1 MTDYEVEIKKEFDTL
16 LKGGKTA
23 VWGFIEETEG
33 YLKEEKNPN
42 LIEQKLI
49 GMVKVVRMEKK
60 FQFNQ
65 FKELYPYILS
75 ERKNKKEEEDDFILL
90 D

>member
-23 VWGFIEETEG
+23 VWGFIEELEG
-33 YLKEEKNPN
+33 YLGEEKNPN

-49 GMVKVVRMEKK
+49 GMVKVVRLEKK

-65 FKELYPYILS
+65 FKEFYPYLLS

>member
-1 MTDYEVEIKKEFDTL
+1 
-16 LKGGKTA
+16 
-23 VWGFIEETEG
+23 
-33 YLKEEKNPN
+33 
-42 LIEQKLI
+42 
-49 GMVKVVRMEKK
+49 MVKVVRLEKK

-65 FKELYPYILS
+65 FKELYPYVLS

>member
-16 LKGGKTA
+16 LKSGKTA
-23 VWGFIEETEG
+23 VWGFIEEIDG

-49 GMVKVVRMEKK
+49 GMVKVVRAEKK

-65 FKELYPYILS
+65 FKELYPYLLS

>member
-23 VWGFIEETEG
+23 VWGFIEEVEG
-33 YLKEEKNPN
+33 YLQEEKNPN
-42 LIEQKLI
+42 LIEQKLVGI
-49 GMVKVVRMEKK
+49 VKVVRAEKK

>member
-1 MTDYEVEIKKEFDTL
+1 MTDFEVELKKEFDTL
-16 LKGGKTA
+16 MKGGKVA
-23 VWGFIEETEG
+23 VWGFIEEIEG

-49 GMVKVVRMEKK
+49 ELLKVIRVEKK
-60 FQFNQ
+60 FYFNQ
-65 FKELYPYILS
+65 FKEVYPYLLS
-75 ERKNKKEEEDDFILL
+75 ERKNKKTEEDDFILL

>member
-1 MTDYEVEIKKEFDTL
+1 MTDYEVQIKKEFDTL
-16 LKGGKTA
+16 LKEGTAA
-23 VWGFIEETEG
+23 VWGFIEEVEG
-33 YLKEEKNPN
+33 YLKEQKTPN
-42 LIEQKLI
+42 LIELKLI
-49 GMVKVVRMEKK
+49 DMVRVVRLEKK

-75 ERKNKKEEEDDFILL
+75 ERKTKKDSDDDYILL

>member
-1 MTDYEVEIKKEFDTL
+1 MTDYEVQIKKEFDTL
-16 LKGGKTA
+16 LKEGKAA
-23 VWGFIEETEG
+23 VWGFIEEVEG
-33 YLKEEKNPN
+33 YLKEQKTPN
-42 LIEQKLI
+42 LIELKLI
-49 GMVKVVRMEKK
+49 DMVRVVRLEKK

-75 ERKNKKEEEDDFILL
+75 ERKTKKDSDDDYILL

>member
-1 MTDYEVEIKKEFDTL
+1 MTDYEVQIKKEFDTL
-16 LKGGKTA
+16 LKEGKAA
-23 VWGFIEETEG
+23 VWGFIEEIEG
-33 YLKEEKNPN
+33 YLKGEKNPN

-49 GMVKVVRMEKK
+49 EIVKIVRLEKK

-75 ERKNKKEEEDDFILL
+75 ERKTKKESDDDYILL

>member
-1 MTDYEVEIKKEFDTL
+1 MSDYEVQIKKEFDTL
-16 LKGGKTA
+16 LKGGKTL
-23 VWGFIEETEG
+23 VWGFIEEIEG
-33 YLKEEKNPN
+33 YLGEEKNPN

-49 GMVKVVRMEKK
+49 EIVKVVRLEKK

-65 FKELYPYILS
+65 FKELYPYLLS

>member
-1 MTDYEVEIKKEFDTL
+1 MTDFEVELKKEFDTL
-16 LKGGKTA
+16 MKGGKVA
-23 VWGFIEETEG
+23 VWGFIEEIEG

-49 GMVKVVRMEKK
+49 ELLKVIRVEKK
-60 FQFNQ
+60 FYFNQ
-65 FKELYPYILS
+65 FKEVYPYLLS
-75 ERKNKKEEEDDFILL
+75 ERKTKKTEQDDFILL

>member
-1 MTDYEVEIKKEFDTL
+1 MTDFEVQIKKEFDTL
-16 LKGGKTA
+16 LKGGKTL
-23 VWGFIEETEG
+23 VWGFIEEIEG

-49 GMVKVVRMEKK
+49 DMVKVVRLEKK

-65 FKELYPYILS
+65 FKELYPYVLS
-75 ERKNKKEEEDDFILL
+75 ERKNKKSEEDDFILL

>member
-1 MTDYEVEIKKEFDTL
+1 MSDFEVQIKKEFDTL
-16 LKGGKTA
+16 MKGGKTL
-23 VWGFIEETEG
+23 VWGFIEEIEG

-49 GMVKVVRMEKK
+49 ELVKVIRDEKK
-60 FQFNQ
+60 FYFNQ
-65 FKELYPYILS
+65 FKEFYPYVLS
-75 ERKNKKEEEDDFILL
+75 ERKNKKTEEDDFILL

>member
-16 LKGGKTA
+16 LKGGKSV
-23 VWGFIEETEG
+23 VWGFIEELEG

-49 GMVKVVRMEKK
+49 DMVKVVRLEKK

-75 ERKNKKEEEDDFILL
+75 ERNNKKEEAEDFILL

>member
-1 MTDYEVEIKKEFDTL
+1 MSDFEVQIKKEFDTL
-16 LKGGKTA
+16 MKGGKTL
-23 VWGFIEETEG
+23 VWGFIEEIEG

-49 GMVKVVRMEKK
+49 ELVKVIRAERK
-60 FQFNQ
+60 FYFNQ
-65 FKELYPYILS
+65 FKEFYPYVLS
-75 ERKNKKEEEDDFILL
+75 ERKNKKTEEDDFILL

>member
-1 MTDYEVEIKKEFDTL
+1 MTDFEAELKKEFDTL

-23 VWGFIEETEG
+23 VWGFIEELEG
-33 YLKEEKNPN
+33 YLKEQKNPN

-49 GMVKVVRMEKK
+49 GMVKVVRLEKK

>member
-1 MTDYEVEIKKEFDTL
+1 MTDFEAELKKEFDTL
-16 LKGGKTA
+16 MKGGKTA

-33 YLKEEKNPN
+33 YLSEEKNPN
-42 LIEQKLI
+42 LIEKKL
-49 GMVKVVRMEKK
+49 VDLLKVVRTEKK
-60 FQFNQ
+60 FYFNQ
-65 FKELYPYILS
+65 FKEVYPYILS

>member
-16 LKGGKTA
+16 LKGGKTV
-23 VWGFIEETEG
+23 VWGFIEEIEG

-49 GMVKVVRMEKK
+49 EIVKVVRLEKK

>member
-16 LKGGKTA
+16 LKGGKA
-23 VWGFIEETEG
+23 VVWGFIEETEG

-49 GMVKVVRMEKK
+49 DMVKVVRLEKK

-65 FKELYPYILS
+65 FKELYPYVLS
-75 ERKNKKEEEDDFILL
+75 ERKNKKSEEDDFILL

>member
-16 LKGGKTA
+16 LKGGKSV
-23 VWGFIEETEG
+23 VWGFIEELEG

-49 GMVKVVRMEKK
+49 DMVKVVRLEKK

-65 FKELYPYILS
+65 FKELYPYVLS
-75 ERKNKKEEEDDFILL
+75 ERKNKKSEEDDFILL

>member
-1 MTDYEVEIKKEFDTL
+1 MTDYEVQIKKEFDTL
-16 LKGGKTA
+16 MKGGKTA
-23 VWGFIEETEG
+23 VWGFIEEVDG

-49 GMVKVVRMEKK
+49 ELLKVIRLEKK
-60 FQFNQ
+60 FYFNQ
-65 FKELYPYILS
+65 FKEVYPYILS
-75 ERKNKKEEEDDFILL
+75 ERKIKKTEEDDFILL